1 MAFLLGALKLC
12 GVDIGY
18 RRKNHLGDE
27 TVEIIAEVSG
37 THVAN
42 ADYAVAQGLD
52 SCDNFLYSA
61 DRGGKGSGIVGI
73 GELIHFQREAVVAL
87 NGLECIKHLEVRL
100 DGEESLAL
108 FFVEAAD
115 ELIKMS
121 IAMTCGDNSLLG
133 TYRVFYMHIGDVGL
147 EQLICGENVNAVENI
162 VRGVENSA
170 DDIAELLVEIEA
182 SLGDIAVN
190 TALVLVAAEDSA
202 LL

>member
-1 MAFLLGALKLC
+1 M
-12 GVDIGY
+12 
-18 RRKNHLGDE
+18 
-27 TVEIIAEVSG
+27 
-37 THVAN
+37 
-42 ADYAVAQGLD
+42 
-52 SCDNFLYSA
+52 
-61 DRGGKGSGIVGI
+61 
-73 GELIHFQREAVVAL
+73 
-87 NGLECIKHLEVRL
+87 RL
-100 DGEESLAL
+100 DGEKSLAL

-133 TYRVFYMHIGDVGL
+133 AYRVFYMHIGDVGL
-147 EQLICGENVNAVENI
+147 EQLICGENFNAVENI

-182 SLGDIAVN
+182 SLGYIAIN